1 MPWLETN
8 AMSER
13 ARFVIAVREH
23 GMSIAAACR
32 EFGVSRPSGY
42 KWLKRYDEGGVA
54 ALADQSRAPK
64 SSPQATPEAVI
75 QQVVEAREKHPD
87 WGPKKL
93 RAYLSALDKR
103 TPWPAASTM
112 GDLLT
117 QRGLVEPRTQRRKPP
132 ALSTTP
138 LSHADRPNA
147 LWSGDFKGQF
157 RLGCGEYCY
166 PLTATDNFSRKIFAC
181 EGLTGTEGA
190 GAIPV
195 FDRVFREEGL
205 PEAIRTDN
213 GPPFATNSLGGLSE
227 LSVWWLKLGIRHER
241 IAPGHPEQNGRH
253 ERMHLTLKR
262 ATTRPAG
269 FDATE
274 QQARFDQFRREFNDE
289 RPHEAL
295 NMKTPA
301 SVHTR
306 SERSYDGHTPEPE
319 YPNDD
324 VVLRVR
330 STGQL
335 QFGGD
340 AITVGK
346 PLAGQLLGLLEL
358 DDDCWLVNFASVE
371 LGIFRRGDTRVESL
385 DEPGRH
391 WRTNHF

>member
-1 MPWLETN
+1 MPWLETD

-23 GMSIAAACR
+23 GMSIASACR

-42 KWLKRYDEGGVA
+42 KWLRRYDEGGVA
-54 ALADQSRAPK
+54 ALVNRNRAPK

-75 QQVVEAREKHPD
+75 KRVVEAREKHPD

-93 RAYLSALDKR
+93 RAYLGALDKE

-112 GDLLT
+112 GDLLA
-117 QRGLVEPRTQRRKPP
+117 QRGFVEPRTQRRKAP
-132 ALSTTP
+132 AFSTTP

-166 PLTATDNFSRKIFAC
+166 PLTATDNFSRKLFAC
-181 EGLTGTEGA
+181 QGLTGTEGPA
-190 GAIPV
+190 AIPV

-213 GPPFATNSLGGLSE
+213 GPPFATTSLGGLSE

-241 IAPGHPEQNGRH
+241 ITPGHPEQNGRH

-262 ATTRPAG
+262 ATARPAG
-269 FDATE
+269 FDPTE
-274 QQARFDQFRREFNDE
+274 QQERFDRFRREFNEE

-295 NMKTPA
+295 DMKTP
-301 SVHTR
+301 SSIHTR

-335 QFGGD
+335 QFGGE

-346 PLAGQLLGLLEL
+346 PLSGQLVGLLEL
-358 DDDCWLVNFASVE
+358 DDNCWLLNFAGVE
-371 LGIFRRGDTRVESL
+371 LGIFRRGQTRVESL
-385 DEPGRH
+385 EDPGGH
-391 WRTNHF
+391 WRTNRF